1 MQPDLLGIT
10 TSTIMEGISQ
20 GEFVPYLQPQ
30 MDASIGSG
38 VQKLLCAGLV
48 RNMALLCRVTL
59 FHSWKRRA

>member
-20 GEFVPYLQPQ
+20 GEFVPYL
-30 MDASIGSG
+30 
-38 VQKLLCAGLV
+38 QKLLCAGLV